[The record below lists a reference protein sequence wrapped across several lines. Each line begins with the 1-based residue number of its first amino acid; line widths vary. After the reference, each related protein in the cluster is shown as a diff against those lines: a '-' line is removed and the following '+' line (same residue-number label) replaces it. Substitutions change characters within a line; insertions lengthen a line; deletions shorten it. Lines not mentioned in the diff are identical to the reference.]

1 MQALRE
7 PSIKRSFNGGALSL
21 MWSTRT
27 GNRDPWAVA
36 GLRHSSL
43 FLVGVWGE
51 GSGKDALGR
60 ERRAEIA
67 AR

>member
-1 MQALRE
+1 
-7 PSIKRSFNGGALSL
+7 